1 LGIEFDE
8 KMKNVV
14 GKKKKVAGE
23 EEKREEIEFF
33 NGLNGF

>member
-14 GKKKKVAGE
+14 GKKKKVGRG
-23 EEKREEIEFF
+23 REERR
-33 NGLNGF
+33 N